1 MPWPSTGIM
10 MRIIKM
16 ELSYIAVGQGVGA
29 GIINNGEL
37 LKGCIGVAGEVGHT
51 SICYNGPRCAC
62 RNYGCLENYCSSIA
76 FTKEVNR
83 VLRPEIEYNF
93 RQVSQLLR
101 DGDQVVTESDIFL
114 DACDKLSGW
123 NREYHQQF

>member
-1 MPWPSTGIM
+1 M
-10 MRIIKM
+10 
-16 ELSYIAVGQGVGA
+16 A
-29 GIINNGEL
+29 GKSCFL
-37 LKGCIGVAGEVGHT
+37 LILFLFILDVYKRQGHT

-62 RNYGCLENYCSSIA
+62 GNYGCLENYCSSIA

-101 DGDQVVTESDIFL
+101 DGDQVVTDIFL
-114 DACDKLSGW
+114 DACDKLSVGIV
-123 NREYHQQF
+123 NIDVYKRQPQRHYACGCYEGIPE